1 MAMKNADNTSQQHG
15 IDFENLIRTTH
26 MFPNACNV
34 ARASNDIND
43 IEAKHDKKFGLITS
57 VKAVKKNGWVGLADA
72 ARFYEINIPRRFIVG
87 EWVQANED
95 EKHFEKIHEFIVPYS
110 VIKQMRGDLT
120 AAEVL
125 DFHKRI
131 AECSEGVAGAKV
143 ARAIRDEILQAIK
156 GHTGIMRFDFKID
169 DFKQRR
175 LQLSVRLSDLIAA
188 VSGKVDYCA
197 NGHSQPLHTVHDTK
211 FCQYKLPFIILSPGR
226 KIVSVAGEELYEN
239 EEDVFLFDDAPLL
252 EAPTSSFKRMTARK
266 VPQRQDELRTLKK
279 EGMDKDLQRALFG

>member
-1 MAMKNADNTSQQHG
+1 MMARMFSPISAPLRTAHEMTTGRRVETRIRIQASLEQNLATTNIAL
-15 IDFENLIRTTH
+15 IDQDDSHLH
-26 MFPNACNV
+26 
-34 ARASNDIND
+34 
-43 IEAKHDKKFGLITS
+43 K
-57 VKAVKKNGWVGLADA
+57 
-72 ARFYEINIPRRFIVG
+72 
-87 EWVQANED
+87 D

-197 NGHSQPLHTVHDTK
+197 NGHSQLLHTVHDTK

-226 KIVSVAGEELYEN
+226 KIVTVAGEELYEN

-252 EAPTSSFKRMTARK
+252 EAPTSSFKRVTVRK
-266 VPQRQDELRTLKK
+266 VPQRQDKLRILNKK
-279 EGMDKDLQRALFG
+279 GMDKDLQRALFG